1 MNPKK
6 QFILFFS
13 VVFLGSLLLIIIRGG
28 RTLTILLFIL
38 GLAFF
43 FAGLGY
49 LIGWI
54 AYELKLKPIKKR
66 NKIFLAGNSVSFS
79 GLIALMIFLFFNS
92 ETSSHK
98 LKNKEDN
105 HTVMRYFVNDDEPY
119 IRIAFDRLE
128 AKFANPDTFKL
139 NSFAVRSIDTV
150 LNGSKDSLFNVY
162 FTYYLVNDSTRYL
175 SKISVWQGMPNIHVF
190 NDKASENNEYAV
202 IQSENDVKEHE
213 FIKSFK
219 KDLEKLPD
227 SSREK
232 IREEIKAISN

>member
-13 VVFLGSLLLIIIRGG
+13 VVFLGSLLLVTITGG
-28 RTLTILLFIL
+28 RTLTILLVFL
-38 GLAFF
+38 GFAFF

-54 AYELKLKPIKKR
+54 AYELKLKPFKIR
-66 NKIFLAGNSVSFS
+66 NKIFLAGNSVGFS
-79 GLIALMIFLFFNS
+79 AFIALMIFFFINS
-92 ETSSHK
+92 QNTSYK
-98 LKNKEDN
+98 RKNREDN

-128 AKFANPDTFKL
+128 AKFANPDAFKL
-139 NSFAVRSIDTV
+139 NSWAVRYIDTV

-190 NDKASENNEYAV
+190 NDKASENSEYAE
-202 IQSENDVKEHE
+202 IQSENETKQHE

-232 IREEIKAISN
+232 IREAIKAISN